1 MPTENNLI
9 TTTDMTDAQ
18 IRELDFVT
26 RFNYSVAKL
35 IEALGITRKI
45 PKVAG
50 TVLKTYK
57 ATGTLEDLSLI
68 HISEPTRH

>member
-26 RFNYSVAKL
+26 LFNY
-35 IEALGITRKI
+35 
-45 PKVAG
+45 
-50 TVLKTYK
+50 
-57 ATGTLEDLSLI
+57 
-68 HISEPTRH
+68 

>member
-35 IEALGITRKI
+35 IEALGITRKFQ
-45 PKVAG
+45 
-50 TVLKTYK
+50 
-57 ATGTLEDLSLI
+57 
-68 HISEPTRH
+68 R